1 MAGAGIRLDLTV
13 DDREVLSVLRR
24 LGRAAGDMTP
34 AMEEIGGE
42 MVLDAQHAFQREQS
56 PTGQRWPK
64 SLRARARAAGRPDA
78 TGTPYTGRDTL
89 QLYDSLTH
97 RAGRDYVE
105 WGSNVRHAAFFHFG
119 ARLRPRRIYA
129 RRASALRYYV
139 GGRPRFRRWVDFPGA
154 VIPPRPFVGWGPEQ
168 RRVVLS
174 VLRRWLRRAVRRGGV
189 A

>member
-1 MAGAGIRLDLTV
+1 MAGVGLRVQV
-13 DDREVLSVLRR
+13 DDREVRSVLRGLRRR
-24 LGRAAGDMTP
+24 LDDMRP
-34 AMEEIGGE
+34 VMDEIGGE
-42 MVLDAQHAFQREQS
+42 MVLETQQSFQRES
-56 PTGQRWPK
+56 APDGTRWPR

-97 RAGRDYVE
+97 RAGQDYVE
-105 WGSNVRHAAFFHFG
+105 WGSSVQHAAHFHFG
-119 ARLRPRRIYA
+119 ARLAPRRIYA

-154 VIPPRPFVGWGPEQ
+154 VIPPRPFLGFEAGQQ
-168 RRVVLS
+168 RVALS
-174 VLRRWLRRAVRRGGV
+174 ILRRWLRRATRRGS